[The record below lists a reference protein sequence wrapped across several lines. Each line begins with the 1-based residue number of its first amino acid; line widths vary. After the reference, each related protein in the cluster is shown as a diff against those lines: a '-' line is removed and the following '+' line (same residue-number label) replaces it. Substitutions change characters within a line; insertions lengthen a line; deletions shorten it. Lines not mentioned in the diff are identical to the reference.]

1 MSSTQIGNLPSN
13 NDLLKRIAEGIYL
26 LSAYGLIPDA
36 TSRVSSLDNTS
47 LVVAPIVE
55 VVGVPAYVSDVS
67 QYEAYNLTE
76 TGWYAF
82 ARILA
87 RTGTTVSQAVTVD
100 GVAGYVVGADHI
112 DLAVRFEVAAQSC
125 PVTIHWGDFDET
137 IVFRATDLAVRN
149 LDYRVT
155 FYVYDIA
162 PYATWSYALTTDTT
176 FQTGKQYYTL
186 GEDEEYHLAEVTAG
200 AAVPA
205 DTYYKHTGVT
215 FEGMTTNITYKCDT
229 VIDCPV
235 TFVLPEVE
243 DDIHGCWIEVRL
255 RLDAQYSTTLVPPE
269 GVKVA
274 TEHTQPE
281 KAGINMIDLHYSDVA
296 GAKLWRFLNT
306 QSTIPA

>member
-13 NDLLKRIAEGIYL
+13 NDLLKRIAQGIYL
-26 LSAYGLIPDA
+26 LSAYGVIPDA
-36 TSRVSSLDNTS
+36 TSRVSSLDDTS

-149 LDYRVT
+149 LDYRTT
-155 FYVYDIA
+155 FYIYDLE
-162 PYATWSYALTTDTT
+162 PFATWEYVAATGT
-176 FQTGKQYYTL
+176 FVAGNQYYTK
-186 GEDEEYHLAEVTAG
+186 DESDVYTLAEYTAG
-200 AAVPA
+200 ETIP
-205 DTYYKHTGVT
+205 DGYYKHSKLVL
-215 FEGMTTNITYKCDT
+215 EGMTRNVTYKLDT
-229 VIDCPV
+229 LIDCPV
-235 TFVLPEVE
+235 EVKLPDVP
-243 DDIHGCWIEVRL
+243 DDGYGAWYELQL
-255 RLDAQYSTTLVPPE
+255 RHQAEYSMTLTPQTSDVKAATDATPKQT
-269 GVKVA
+269 
-274 TEHTQPE
+274 
-281 KAGINMIDLHYSDVA
+281 AGINIIDLHYANVA
-296 GAKLWRFLNT
+296 GSKVWRLINT
-306 QSTIPA
+306 HFTYAA